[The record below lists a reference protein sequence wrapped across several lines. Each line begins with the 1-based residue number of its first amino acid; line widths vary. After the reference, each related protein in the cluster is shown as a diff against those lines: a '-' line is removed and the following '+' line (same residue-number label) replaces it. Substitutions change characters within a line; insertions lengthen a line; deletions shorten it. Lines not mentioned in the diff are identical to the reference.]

1 MEPSGTNKKNDSVEQ
16 NEPRGINPLR
26 FLQPRSIETK
36 IGLFAGLCLIAAA
49 SVIIAYAAFSLRAAA
64 IETAKQ
70 RAIAEAETKS
80 VSINEEMEVALNAA
94 RLLAQA
100 LSGVKD
106 TEDTLHLSREQAA
119 TLLRKI
125 LVENPHFVGVYTLW
139 EPNAF
144 DKKDLRYQDAEGHDA
159 TGRFMVYWNRQG
171 SSIAR
176 EQLHGYDDREV
187 GAYYQCSKR
196 IRIECITEPYMRS
209 VQGEQMF
216 VSSLSVPIIV
226 NGEFLGVAGVDIRL
240 DFFQTLADNVDM
252 YDGEGQFI
260 LLTHEGTIVAV
271 TGQPELIGHYAKVV
285 HPDFDSDNEL
295 ERIQNGEWIV
305 EFYENDD
312 LEIFVPLYFG
322 RSLSHWSVSIIIP
335 GDKMTAHATRLMW
348 RMIAI
353 GFGLMVVAL
362 SILWFVARQIA
373 VPVRQI
379 TKVAQQVAD
388 GHLDVQA
395 DVKTR
400 DETGVLATVFN
411 QMITNLHTM
420 MEDNR
425 KANEALTQQNNE
437 QRRLLELVSALETP
451 TITLADGVLF
461 APVVGTLDSLRAQN
475 LMARL
480 LDEVH
485 ARQVRQVIID
495 ITGVT
500 MVDTQV
506 AHALLQMIQALRLL
520 GCEVTMTGITAGV
533 ATTITQLGISLEEV
547 ATYHSPQEVL
557 SQMYP
562 SGH

>member
-1 MEPSGTNKKNDSVEQ
+1 MEPNGTNKKNGGVEQ
-16 NEPRGINPLR
+16 NEQHRTNPLQ

-36 IGLFAGLCLIAAA
+36 IALFAGLCLIAAA
-49 SVIIAYAAFSLRAAA
+49 SVIIAYAALSLRASA

-144 DKKDLRYQDAEGHDA
+144 DKKDLRYQDAEGHDE
-159 TGRFMVYWNRQG
+159 TGRFMVYWNRQS

-176 EQLHGYDDREV
+176 EPLHSYDDQEA

-196 IRIECITEPYMRS
+196 IRIECITEPYMRFI
-209 VQGEQMF
+209 QGEQMF
-216 VSSLSVPIIV
+216 VASLSVPIIV

-240 DFFQTLADNVDM
+240 DFFQTLANNVDM

-260 LLTHEGTIVAV
+260 LITHGGTIVAI
-271 TGQPELIGHYAKVV
+271 TGQPDLIGNYADVV
-285 HPDFDSDNEL
+285 HPDFESDGEL

-305 EFYENDD
+305 EFHENKD

-335 GDKMTAHATRLMW
+335 SDKITAQATILMW
-348 RMIAI
+348 RLIAI
-353 GFGLMVVAL
+353 GVGLMVLAL
-362 SILWFVARQIA
+362 TILWFVARQIA

-379 TKVAQQVAD
+379 TKVARSVSEGD
-388 GHLDVQA
+388 LNVQA
-395 DVKTR
+395 HVKTQ

-420 MEDNR
+420 IEDNR
-425 KANEALTQQNNE
+425 KANEELTQQNAE
-437 QRRLLELVSALETP
+437 QKRLLELVSTLETP
-451 TITLADGVLF
+451 TISLADGVLF
-461 APVVGTLDSLRAQN
+461 APVVGTLDSIRAQN

-485 ARQVRQVIID
+485 ARHVRHVIID

-520 GCEVTMTGITAGV
+520 GGEVTMTGITAGV
-533 ATTITQLGISLEEV
+533 ATSITQLGISLEEV
-547 ATYHSPQEVL
+547 NTYHSPQEVL
-557 SQMYP
+557 SQMYTADQ
-562 SGH
+562 